1 MRLLV
6 VEDEVSLRQAL
17 LRLLDRWGYA
27 AEGAGDG
34 MAALSACAGAP
45 YDLVLLDLG
54 LPGGDGI
61 EVCRELRGRSG
72 HQPMILILTARD
84 SSADKVVGLDCGAD
98 DYVVKPFDPMVLQA
112 RIRALLRRSQRPIS
126 QELVWGAVRMLPGE
140 VTLTIGERSL
150 TLTRKEALLIET
162 LLRAQG
168 APCSKADLL
177 NASGGGRRE
186 VGEETIKAHMRNLR
200 SKLTTAG
207 APPDLIETIYGLG
220 YRLHAG
226 AQS

>member
-6 VEDEVSLRQAL
+6 VEDEFSLRQAL
-17 LRLLDRWGYA
+17 LRLLGRWGYA

-34 MAALSACAGAP
+34 ASALAACATAP

-54 LPGGDGI
+54 LPGRDGM
-61 EVCRELRGRSG
+61 EVCRELRCSSG

-98 DYVVKPFDPMVLQA
+98 DYVVKPFDPLVLQA

-126 QELVWGAVRMLPGE
+126 QELVWGTVRMLPGE
-140 VTLTIGERSL
+140 VNLTIGEHML
-150 TLTRKEALLIET
+150 TLTRKEALMIET

-168 APCSKADLL
+168 AACTKAELL
-177 NASGGGRRE
+177 SASGGGRRE

-200 SKLTTAG
+200 SKLTAAG
-207 APPDLIETIYGLG
+207 APADLIETIYGLG

-226 AQS
+226 AQA

>member
-27 AEGAGDG
+27 AEGAGDAP
-34 MAALSACAGAP
+34 AALSACAGAP

-54 LPGGDGI
+54 LPGGDGM

-126 QELVWGAVRMLPGE
+126 QELVWGPVRMHPGE
-140 VTLTIGERSL
+140 VTVSIDECSL

-168 APCSKADLL
+168 AACTKAELL
-177 NASGGGRRE
+177 SASGGGRRE

-200 SKLTTAG
+200 SKLTLAG

>member
-1 MRLLV
+1 
-6 VEDEVSLRQAL
+6 
-17 LRLLDRWGYA
+17 
-27 AEGAGDG
+27 
-34 MAALSACAGAP
+34 
-45 YDLVLLDLG
+45 
-54 LPGGDGI
+54 
-61 EVCRELRGRSG
+61 
-72 HQPMILILTARD
+72 
-84 SSADKVVGLDCGAD
+84 
-98 DYVVKPFDPMVLQA
+98 VVKPFDPMVLQA

-126 QELVWGAVRMLPGE
+126 QELVWGPVRMHPGE
-140 VTLTIGERSL
+140 VTLSIDECSL

-168 APCSKADLL
+168 AACTKAELL
-177 NASGGGRRE
+177 SASGGGRRE

-200 SKLTTAG
+200 SKLTLAG